1 MTQPAPAPDTR
12 GLPAL
17 VTTDS
22 LAPGTP
28 ASVATAGSPEGSLA
42 ASPDTT
48 ARTENWILALVTLT
62 VLMVSSSGTI
72 LSIAVPVVV
81 RQFEA
86 SALASTWL
94 LLAPGL
100 VSTVLLV
107 TFGRLADT
115 FGRRSMFQA
124 GLILF
129 GVSAV
134 LIGFAPSVEVVLALL
149 ALQAV
154 ADAMLLCNTGAIVAS
169 VFTGARLNFAMGI
182 YLAGVSV
189 AQLLGPVL
197 GGFAADVMGWRWIFW
212 IQVPL
217 CVVCVVLGAFLL
229 GKLPPRAPREGRID
243 LLGAFAILV
252 FLASLLIA
260 LSFVQNEG
268 FLHVSVLAGLAVALA
283 VVPVLVWVE
292 RRAVDPILPIAMF
305 GNAQFRLANL
315 AGLVAVMPRFTAAI
329 LVGLYFQ
336 VVMGDSPVDAGLKI
350 IPLAVGVTIGSV
362 VASRCAMAL
371 GDRRAAVFSVVPTI
385 LALLALLPTLLFEL
399 DYATVVAPLLVLGL
413 GIGVFSTLNSAMII
427 GCAPQSEVGVV
438 NGVRLT
444 VMGIGGSVATAV
456 SLFLATSLLPAHARS
471 SFYEATLGSEHFDNL
486 KLGFVA
492 VFVMMIVTSAL
503 SAVFTAR
510 ITDEDRVPAEVET

>member
-1 MTQPAPAPDTR
+1 MPVV
-12 GLPAL
+12 GGVL
-17 VTTDS
+17 
-22 LAPGTP
+22 TP
-28 ASVATAGSPEGSLA
+28 TSRA
-42 ASPDTT
+42 
-48 ARTENWILALVTLT
+48 ENGILALVTLT
-62 VLMVSSSGTI
+62 VLMVSSSTTI

-107 TFGRLADT
+107 TFGRLADI

-124 GLILF
+124 GLVLF

-197 GGFAADVMGWRWIFW
+197 GGFAAEGLGWRWIFW

-217 CVVCVVLGAFLL
+217 CAVCVVLGLFLL
-229 GKLPPRAPREGRID
+229 GKLPPREPRAGSID
-243 LLGAFAILV
+243 LLGALAILV

-260 LSFVQNEG
+260 LSFVQTEG
-268 FLHVSVLAGLAVALA
+268 LGSVSVLSGTGLAIA
-283 VVPVLVWVE
+283 VVPVLIWVE
-292 RRAVDPILPIAMF
+292 RRARDPILPIALF
-305 GNAQFRLANL
+305 RNAQFRLANL
-315 AGLVAVMPRFTAAI
+315 AGLVAVMPRFTSAI

-336 VVMGDSPVDAGLKI
+336 VAWGDSVIEAGVKI

-362 VASRCAMAL
+362 IASRIARRH
-371 GDRRAAVFSVVPTI
+371 GDRRTAVLSVVPTI
-385 LALLALLPTLLFEL
+385 GSLVALLPALLYDL
-399 DYATVVAPLLVLGL
+399 DYIIVAVPLVVLGL
-413 GIGVFSTLNSAMII
+413 GIGVFATLNSAMII

-444 VMGIGGSVATAV
+444 VMGMGGSIATAM
-456 SLFLATSLLPAHARS
+456 SLFLATSMLPAEARS
-471 SFYEATLGSEHFDNL
+471 SFYEATLDPQHFAGL
-486 KLGFVA
+486 KAGFIA
-492 VFVMMIVTSAL
+492 VFVLMIVTSAL
-503 SAVFTAR
+503 SAVLTAR
-510 ITDEDRVPAEVET
+510 IRDEPDAAPIRIREAATPRAG

>member
-1 MTQPAPAPDTR
+1 M
-12 GLPAL
+12 
-17 VTTDS
+17 
-22 LAPGTP
+22 PGAVP
-28 ASVATAGSPEGSLA
+28 A
-42 ASPDTT
+42 AS
-48 ARTENWILALVTLT
+48 ARVEGWILALVTLT

-115 FGRRSMFQA
+115 FGRRTMFQS
-124 GLILF
+124 GLVLF
-129 GVSAV
+129 GASAV

-169 VFTGARLNFAMGI
+169 VFTGSRLNFAMGI

-197 GGFAADVMGWRWIFW
+197 GGVAADGLGWQWIFW

-217 CVVCVVLGAFLL
+217 CVVCVLMGAFLL

-243 LLGAFAILV
+243 LLGAFSILV

-260 LSFVQNEG
+260 LSFIQSEG
-268 FLHVSVLAGLAVALA
+268 FLHVSVLAGLAVSLA
-283 VVPVLVWVE
+283 FVPILVWVE
-292 RRAVDPILPIAMF
+292 RRAMDPILPIALF
-305 GNAQFRLANL
+305 RNAQFRLANL

-336 VVMGDSPVDAGLKI
+336 VVGGDSPVDAGLKI
-350 IPLAVGVTIGSV
+350 IPLAIGVTVGSV
-362 VASRCAMAL
+362 MASRCARSV
-371 GDRRAAVFSVVPTI
+371 GDRRAAVLSVIPTI
-385 LALLALLPTLLFEL
+385 LALLILLPALLYEL
-399 DYATVVAPLLVLGL
+399 NYATIVAPLLVLGL
-413 GIGVFSTLNSAMII
+413 GIGVFATLNSAMII

-456 SLFLATSLLPAHARS
+456 SLFLATSMLPTDTRS
-471 SFYEATLGSEHFDNL
+471 AFYEATLAREQFDAL
-486 KLGFVA
+486 KAGFVA
-492 VFVMMIVTSAL
+492 VFALMVLCSVL
-503 SAVFTAR
+503 SAVLTAR
-510 ITDEDRVPAEVET
+510 ITDEEPTHADP